1 MQEVRYMISDTARKV
16 DVEAHVLR
24 YWEEE
29 LEIPIARNEMGHR
42 YYTPE
47 DITLFKNIRELKEQ
61 GFQLRAIKLLLP
73 KIKETGGKELEKLF
87 VLKEELNYQVSAMGQ
102 EALAK
107 EQEEEALKD
116 APKQEE
122 QMDKRGQ
129 LQSVNASV
137 SVSEERH
144 LHNQK
149 LLQFQNILRSAIT
162 DALVENNYIVEERV
176 GDKVIKHVDYML
188 RMSEEKE
195 DERFKKLDEAIR
207 MKQQSRK
214 EIAVAE
220 EQNKKRRF
228 GIRKKKLKNK
238 NGKKEED
245 V

>member
-47 DITLFKNIRELKEQ
+47 DITLFKNIRALKEQ

-73 KIKETGGKELEKLF
+73 KIKETGGEELEKLF
-87 VLKEELNYQVSAMGQ
+87 VLREELNYQVSAMGQ
-102 EALAK
+102 ETMAK
-107 EQEEEALKD
+107 EGEEARQQTD
-116 APKQEE
+116 KQT
-122 QMDKRGQ
+122 Q
-129 LQSVNASV
+129 LQSLEQSSMVTDKQQALN
-137 SVSEERH
+137 R
-144 LHNQK
+144 K
-149 LLQFQNILRSAIT
+149 LLQFQDVLRSALT
-162 DALVENNYIVEERV
+162 EALVENNYIVEERV

-188 RMSEEKE
+188 RMSEERE

-207 MKQQSRK
+207 MKQQTRK

-220 EQNKKRRF
+220 EENKKHRF
-228 GIRKKKLKNK
+228 KIRKKKVKEK
-238 NGKKEED
+238 KHKKEED

>member
-73 KIKETGGKELEKLF
+73 KLKETGGKELEKLF
-87 VLKEELNYQVSAMGQ
+87 VLREELNYQVSAMGQ
-102 EALAK
+102 EAIAREGESAK
-107 EQEEEALKD
+107 QANAD
-116 APKQEE
+116 RQT
-122 QMDKRGQ
+122 QI
-129 LQSVNASV
+129 QSVEPSSV
-137 SVSEERH
+137 AAREQAMNR
-144 LHNQK
+144 K
-149 LLQFQNILRSAIT
+149 LLQFQDVLRSALT
-162 DALVENNYIVEERV
+162 EALVENNYIMEERV

-188 RMSEEKE
+188 RMSEERE

-207 MKQQSRK
+207 MKQQTRK
-214 EIAVAE
+214 EIAAAE
-220 EQNKKRRF
+220 EESKRHRF
-228 GIRKKKLKNK
+228 RIRKKKVKEK
-238 NGKKEED
+238 KHKKEED